1 MLRSSHFYVFFPY
14 ISHWLVDVLINR
26 WVGWLLHWLI
36 EQLCNWLVEWLY
48 RLNWL
53 IDWSFA
59 WLIDWLT
66 DCVESCRVDVLWL
79 YVCWFDFIGFNWLI
93 YGSFDWLRS
102 FVGADS
108 CVTYL
113 QRLPES
119 HFGSRAWKCSK
130 SASRGFLRANS
141 GAGPRNAQNEPPE
154 ASWEPFREQSP
165 EMLKMSLQRVPKSN
179 FYGFWSLEVRFEQ

>member
-1 MLRSSHFYVFFPY
+1 MLRSSQFYVCFRIFH
-14 ISHWLVDVLINR
+14 IDWLMCWSMVGLVDCFIDWLNSCVT
-26 WVGWLLHWLI
+26 GWLNDFI
-36 EQLCNWLVEWLY
+36 A
-48 RLNWL
+48 L
-53 IDWSFA
+53 IDWSIDRLLD
-59 WLIDWLT
+59 WLIDWLCWIVSSW
-66 DCVESCRVDVLWL
+66 CVVTLCMLIWL
-79 YVCWFDFIGFNWLI
+79 HWLINWLI

-165 EMLKMSLQRVPKSN
+165 EMLKMSLQRVPKSH